1 MDNLGVIELY
11 EKSGKSNSVKEFQE
25 KTNSTLRVET
35 KRKIASKDTEWLDVI
50 ENTIPY
56 IDNIFRKPNRFIV
69 NEEEIVKI
77 EQTKKVTVETIKHLS
92 KNTNLIQ
99 TIDEKT
105 GDVTPSKLLNVRKEE
120 SYNTY
125 ENRLIYTLVQNTR
138 LFIKKKTDE
147 LLKSINAENEQD
159 DEDKNSTKLE
169 YNATSEVKDEK
180 VNVQVKLNSEIDPN
194 GDESKDKNQMIL
206 DRIQEVKNKLDI
218 VSNAEPY
225 KVIDKLHITLVKEP
239 IRKTNVVLKNVNFQ
253 YAMKLWS
260 YLRENFDE
268 MGLENADE
276 DKNYNDQGELK
287 QYIDETFLL
296 QYLAMKTIDED
307 KVENEITYEELKEK
321 MVEQMLEK
329 IVDMENN
336 DETENVKNVLQNKE
350 NNLLNID
357 LDKLEVQIINKNYF
371 KLIINKQNVPDII
384 ELLIHNNIKIYQ
396 FKEEKISLE
405 DAFLKR
411 TGGNVI
417 G

>member
-336 DETENVKNVLQNKE
+336 DETENVNGTNSAEQQLLQMIAEKYEVIKYKKIEIIKE
-350 NNLLNID
+350 IQ
-357 LDKLEVQIINKNYF
+357 QIF
-371 KLIINKQNVPDII
+371 KKQI
-384 ELLIHNNIKIYQ
+384 EKY
-396 FKEEKISLE
+396 EEQIEK
-405 DAFLKR
+405 K
-411 TGGNVI
+411 
-417 G
+417 

>member
-1 MDNLGVIELY
+1 MDNLGIIELY
-11 EKSGKSNSVKEFQE
+11 EKNEKSNSVDEFKE
-25 KTNSTLRVET
+25 KTNSTLHVET
-35 KRKIASKDTEWLDVI
+35 KKKKTARDTEWLDVI
-50 ENTIPY
+50 EQTIPY

-125 ENRLIYTLVQNTR
+125 ENRLIYTLVQNTKM
-138 LFIKKKTDE
+138 FIKRKTDE
-147 LLKSINAENEQD
+147 LMKSINSENEQD
-159 DEDKNSTKLE
+159 DNDKDNAKLE
-169 YNATSEVKDEK
+169 YSATSEVKDEK
-180 VNVQVKLNSEIDPN
+180 INVQVKLNSEIDPN
-194 GDESKDKNQMIL
+194 GDESKDKNKLIL
-206 DRIQEVKNKLDI
+206 DRIEEIKRKIDV

-225 KVIDKLHITLVKEP
+225 KVIDKLHITLVREP

-268 MGLENADE
+268 TDLENTEENKD
-276 DKNYNDQGELK
+276 YMDQGELK
-287 QYIDETFLL
+287 QFIDEAFLL

-307 KVENEITYEELKEK
+307 RKENEATYQELKEK

-329 IVDMENN
+329 MVDMDEDKPENIN
-336 DETENVKNVLQNKE
+336 DNGSTEQQLIQMISEKYEVIRYKKTEIIKE
-350 NNLLNID
+350 IQ
-357 LDKLEVQIINKNYF
+357 QIF
-371 KLIINKQNVPDII
+371 KKYI
-384 ELLIHNNIKIYQ
+384 EKY
-396 FKEEKISLE
+396 EEQVE
-405 DAFLKR
+405 KR
-411 TGGNVI
+411 
-417 G
+417 

>member
-1 MDNLGVIELY
+1 MDNLGIIELY
-11 EKSGKSNSVKEFQE
+11 EKNGQSNSVDEFKE
-25 KTNSTLRVET
+25 KTNSTLHVET
-35 KRKIASKDTEWLDVI
+35 KKKKTARDTEWLDVI
-50 ENTIPY
+50 EQTIPY

-125 ENRLIYTLVQNTR
+125 ENRLIYTLVQNTKM
-138 LFIKKKTDE
+138 FIKRKTDE
-147 LLKSINAENEQD
+147 LMKNINSENEQD
-159 DEDKNSTKLE
+159 DNDKDNTKLE

-180 VNVQVKLNSEIDPN
+180 INVQVKLNSEIDPN
-194 GDESKDKNQMIL
+194 GDESKDKNKLIL
-206 DRIQEVKNKLDI
+206 DRIEEIKRKIDV

-225 KVIDKLHITLVKEP
+225 KVIDKLHITLVREP

-268 MGLENADE
+268 TDLENTEENKD
-276 DKNYNDQGELK
+276 YMDQGELK
-287 QYIDETFLL
+287 QFIDEAFLL

-307 KVENEITYEELKEK
+307 RKENEETYQELKEK

-329 IVDMENN
+329 MVDMDEDKPENIN
-336 DETENVKNVLQNKE
+336 DNGSTEQQLIQMISEKYEVIRYKKTEIIKE
-350 NNLLNID
+350 IQ
-357 LDKLEVQIINKNYF
+357 QIF
-371 KLIINKQNVPDII
+371 KKYI
-384 ELLIHNNIKIYQ
+384 EKY
-396 FKEEKISLE
+396 EEQVE
-405 DAFLKR
+405 KR
-411 TGGNVI
+411 
-417 G
+417 

>member
-1 MDNLGVIELY
+1 MDNLGIIELY
-11 EKSGKSNSVKEFQE
+11 EKNGQSNSVDEFKE
-25 KTNSTLRVET
+25 KTNSTLHVET
-35 KRKIASKDTEWLDVI
+35 KKKKTARDTEWLDVI
-50 ENTIPY
+50 EQTIPY

-125 ENRLIYTLVQNTR
+125 ENRLIYTLVQNTKM
-138 LFIKKKTDE
+138 FIKRKTDE
-147 LLKSINAENEQD
+147 LMKNINSENEQD
-159 DEDKNSTKLE
+159 DNDKDNTKLE

-180 VNVQVKLNSEIDPN
+180 INVQVKLNSEIDPN
-194 GDESKDKNQMIL
+194 GDESKDKNKLIL
-206 DRIQEVKNKLDI
+206 DRIEEIKRKIDV

-225 KVIDKLHITLVKEP
+225 KVIDKLHITLVREP
-239 IRKTNVVLKNVNFQ
+239 IRKTNVILKNVNFQ

-268 MGLENADE
+268 TDLENTEENKD
-276 DKNYNDQGELK
+276 YMDQGELK
-287 QYIDETFLL
+287 QFIDEAFLL

-307 KVENEITYEELKEK
+307 RKENEATYQELKEK

-329 IVDMENN
+329 MVDMDEDKPENIN
-336 DETENVKNVLQNKE
+336 DNGSTEQQLIQMISEKYEVIRYKKTEIIKE
-350 NNLLNID
+350 IQ
-357 LDKLEVQIINKNYF
+357 QIF
-371 KLIINKQNVPDII
+371 KKYI
-384 ELLIHNNIKIYQ
+384 EKY
-396 FKEEKISLE
+396 EEQVE
-405 DAFLKR
+405 KR
-411 TGGNVI
+411 
-417 G
+417 

>member
-1 MDNLGVIELY
+1 MDNLGIIELY
-11 EKSGKSNSVKEFQE
+11 EKNEKSNSVDEFKE
-25 KTNSTLRVET
+25 KTNSTLHVET
-35 KRKIASKDTEWLDVI
+35 KKKKTARDTEWLDVI
-50 ENTIPY
+50 EQTIPY

-125 ENRLIYTLVQNTR
+125 ENRLIYTLVQNTKM
-138 LFIKKKTDE
+138 FIKRKTDE
-147 LLKSINAENEQD
+147 LMKSINSENEQD
-159 DEDKNSTKLE
+159 DNDKDNTKLE
-169 YNATSEVKDEK
+169 YSATSEVKDEK
-180 VNVQVKLNSEIDPN
+180 INVQVKLNSEIDPN
-194 GDESKDKNQMIL
+194 GDESKDKNKLIL
-206 DRIQEVKNKLDI
+206 DRIEEIKRKIDV

-225 KVIDKLHITLVKEP
+225 KVIDKLHITLVREP

-268 MGLENADE
+268 TDFENTEENKD
-276 DKNYNDQGELK
+276 YMDQGELK
-287 QYIDETFLL
+287 QFIDEAFLL

-307 KVENEITYEELKEK
+307 RKENEATYQELKEK

-329 IVDMENN
+329 MVDM
-336 DETENVKNVLQNKE
+336 DEDESENVNDNGSAEQQLIQMISDKYEVIKYKKTEIIKE
-350 NNLLNID
+350 IQ
-357 LDKLEVQIINKNYF
+357 QIF
-371 KLIINKQNVPDII
+371 KKHI
-384 ELLIHNNIKIYQ
+384 EKY
-396 FKEEKISLE
+396 EEQVE
-405 DAFLKR
+405 KR
-411 TGGNVI
+411 
-417 G
+417 

>member
-1 MDNLGVIELY
+1 MENLGIIELY
-11 EKSGKSNSVKEFQE
+11 EKNEKSNSVDEFKE
-25 KTNSTLRVET
+25 KTNSTLHVET
-35 KRKIASKDTEWLDVI
+35 KKKKTARDTEWLDVI
-50 ENTIPY
+50 EQTIPY

-125 ENRLIYTLVQNTR
+125 ENRLIYTLVQNTKM
-138 LFIKKKTDE
+138 FIKRKTDE
-147 LLKSINAENEQD
+147 LMKSINSENEQD
-159 DEDKNSTKLE
+159 DNDKDNTKLE
-169 YNATSEVKDEK
+169 YSATSEVKDEK
-180 VNVQVKLNSEIDPN
+180 INVQVKLNSEIDPN
-194 GDESKDKNQMIL
+194 GDESKDKNKLIL
-206 DRIQEVKNKLDI
+206 DRIEEIKRKIDV

-225 KVIDKLHITLVKEP
+225 KVIDKLHITLVREP

-268 MGLENADE
+268 TDLENTEENKD
-276 DKNYNDQGELK
+276 YMDQGELK
-287 QYIDETFLL
+287 QFIDEAFLL

-307 KVENEITYEELKEK
+307 RKENEATYQELKEK

-329 IVDMENN
+329 MVDM
-336 DETENVKNVLQNKE
+336 DEDESENVNDNGSAEQQLIQMISDKYEVIKYKKTEIIKE
-350 NNLLNID
+350 IQ
-357 LDKLEVQIINKNYF
+357 QIF
-371 KLIINKQNVPDII
+371 KKHI
-384 ELLIHNNIKIYQ
+384 EKY
-396 FKEEKISLE
+396 EEQVE
-405 DAFLKR
+405 KR
-411 TGGNVI
+411 
-417 G
+417 

>member
-1 MDNLGVIELY
+1 MDNLGIIELY
-11 EKSGKSNSVKEFQE
+11 EKNEKSNSVDEFKE
-25 KTNSTLRVET
+25 KTNSTLHVET
-35 KRKIASKDTEWLDVI
+35 KKKKTARDTEWLDVI
-50 ENTIPY
+50 EQTIPY

-125 ENRLIYTLVQNTR
+125 ENRLIYTLVQNTKM
-138 LFIKKKTDE
+138 FIKRKTDE
-147 LLKSINAENEQD
+147 LMKSINSENEQD
-159 DEDKNSTKLE
+159 DNDKDNAKLE
-169 YNATSEVKDEK
+169 YSATSEVKDEK
-180 VNVQVKLNSEIDPN
+180 INVQVKLNSEIDPN
-194 GDESKDKNQMIL
+194 GDESKDKNKLIL
-206 DRIQEVKNKLDI
+206 DRIEEIKRKIDV

-225 KVIDKLHITLVKEP
+225 KVIDKLHITLVREP

-268 MGLENADE
+268 TDLENTEENKD
-276 DKNYNDQGELK
+276 YMDQGELK
-287 QYIDETFLL
+287 QFIDEAFLL

-307 KVENEITYEELKEK
+307 RKENEATYQELKEK

-329 IVDMENN
+329 MVDM
-336 DETENVKNVLQNKE
+336 DEDESENVNDNGSAEQQLIQMISDKYEVIKYKKTEIIKE
-350 NNLLNID
+350 IQ
-357 LDKLEVQIINKNYF
+357 QIF
-371 KLIINKQNVPDII
+371 KKHI
-384 ELLIHNNIKIYQ
+384 EKY
-396 FKEEKISLE
+396 EEQVE
-405 DAFLKR
+405 KR
-411 TGGNVI
+411 
-417 G
+417 